1 MEKLLP
7 SLVPVFYLLVLP
19 LGVAGQNIGLG
30 VALACSFILFYLDKG
45 RHLKN
50 ALSYDLL
57 KQFLIL
63 WGLLIASVTIATA
76 FASEN
81 KEATRFFW
89 GYCYGA
95 VIPIMGVMVVG
106 EKSGQYAKK
115 TFQFILCLLGI
126 VAVSQLIWAWKFESG
141 SFVQTIHRAQ
151 GFYSHPLTLAY
162 VALVTMPWSIAY
174 ALRDLKNIGG
184 LVVCLATIAII
195 LSSQSVTVI
204 ALTFIVGM
212 IAVFWFLTG
221 KTRWLVLA
229 LVGLTTI
236 GILATPNSVSKKID
250 NVLSGERGDH
260 ETNYPDDRMA
270 FWHAHWEMFKD
281 APWIG
286 HGSGLEPE
294 DRAPYYARIGLPDI
308 KRKYEAH
315 NMFLE
320 YAVEGGVVAVLAFF
334 GLLIWLVRIAI
345 NGKDLAKW
353 EKFYLVVTPVAFAI
367 GGLTQNAIQDSEV
380 RYVFLGFIAVLLN
393 RVLTVRVNHQA

>member
-30 VALACSFILFYLDKG
+30 VALACSLILIYLDKG
-45 RHLKN
+45 RFLKN
-50 ALSYDLL
+50 ALSYALL

-76 FASEN
+76 FASEH

-95 VIPIMGVMVVG
+95 VIPIMGVMVAG
-106 EKSGQYAKK
+106 EKLGQYAKK

-126 VAVSQLIWAWKFESG
+126 VSISQLIWAWKFESG
-141 SFVQTIHRAQ
+141 SFVETIHRAQ

-212 IAVFWFLTG
+212 IAVFWLLAG
-221 KTRWLVLA
+221 KTRLLVLA
-229 LVGLTTI
+229 MVGLTTV

-294 DRAPYYARIGLPDI
+294 DRAPYYSRIGLPDI

-345 NGKDLAKW
+345 NSKNLGKW
-353 EKFYLVVTPVAFAI
+353 EKFYLVITPIAFAI